1 MWKRKE
7 LKEQGKAA
15 LKRNYWKS
23 VLVTAVFTALIG
35 GGACGA
41 SYSAA
46 NSEYVQNLT
55 SGNIPVGEAAA
66 IIAAALLIG
75 IAALAV
81 TILINVLIVNPLI
94 VGIDRFKINA
104 VKDKGNVSDLGHGF
118 DCAYKRNIKTLFFMD
133 LYILLWSCLFIIP
146 GIVKSYQYR
155 MIPYILA
162 DNPDV
167 DKKEAFAMSKAMM
180 KGNKWRAFVLDLSF
194 ILWYLLGSITFGIVS
209 AFYVAPY
216 KNLTDAALY
225 EALKAE

>member
-41 SYSAA
+41 GYSAA
-46 NSEYVQNLT
+46 NSEYVQNMT
-55 SGNIPVGEAAA
+55 SGNISVGAAA
-66 IIAAALLIG
+66 AVVLAALLII
-75 IAALAV
+75 IAALAFV
-81 TILINVLIVNPLI
+81 ILVNVLIVNPLL
-94 VGIDRFKINA
+94 VGINRFKINA
-104 VKDKGNVSDLGHGF
+104 VNDKGNVSDLGHGF
-118 DCAYKRNIKTLFFMD
+118 DCAYKRNIKTLFFVD
-133 LYILLWSCLFIIP
+133 LYLILWSCLFIIP

-162 DNPDV
+162 ENPDI
-167 DKKEAFAMSKAMM
+167 DKNEAFAKSKAMM

-194 ILWYLLGSITFGIVS
+194 ILWDFLGAITLGIVS
-209 AFYVAPY
+209 TFYVEPY
-216 KNLTDAALY
+216 KHLTDAALY
-225 EALKAE
+225 ETLK